1 MLYKINQP
9 LWRVKHPQQLVH
21 ITPTALTPSPLIRY
35 PEFMKKLY
43 RNIIN
48 FDLKAALTRWF
59 VQLNRPFVAAFITAF
74 IALNLIFLYHG
85 AHFLFGDHDWKYL
98 KNGLTLSDGLFEGR
112 FSQFILINLLTSGD
126 ILPLINNL
134 IGFLGYSLGI
144 ALLARYWQLPN
155 TKKAYVLFALFATIT
170 PYILSF
176 MYFAFLIP
184 AVLSWNAVVITAL
197 IISEKETR
205 FSLSKTLLATL
216 LLTLA
221 LGGYPPVINL
231 IGTAFAARLLFAS
244 LSPSPTVSHTTPTSH
259 CEPRDVRSTTPKQ
272 TSLSVARAEQPT
284 QHLVVRTSRKA
295 SAFRSGTIHN
305 SCEAHNSSSS
315 PQFKTENCSQEQ
327 FCQGD
332 GECRCYKGRRERGVH
347 KAYISERRRL
357 YDRCYPSPLFHTYR
371 YTFLNIILALITY
384 KLCLLYFTHTGA
396 INPNYYNLQTITLAE
411 IPQKALLTLQNLIK
425 QFGITLPFISLKYKI
440 ITAAL
445 TLLALTTIIPSLK
458 REAHN
463 SSPSVS
469 YITPSPIAGE
479 EYCERTTDVLQRRGA
494 YIEVRD
500 PTEDRLP
507 SVSYITIFFPAIF
520 FLATLLAPL
529 STFFLSTSLAETEF
543 SPRIDFF
550 GFAYAIAA
558 MLALCLK
565 SPKIWLKNVA
575 LLLAISSI
583 FISARALFAA
593 QKTWHLGFTAEMAYY
608 RRILKRYEQNDL
620 FNPQNRYIIV
630 QAGSPSFRQK
640 YEHTPYNRS
649 SDDLLDI
656 SYTPGLNSGVMWNY
670 YAPTP
675 YADETSYVYTF
686 TPTPEFKQQ
695 LAKAAPYPKEN
706 SVAVGPYWLLLTL
719 TPQSLQNLRTRYQ

>member
-59 VQLNRPFVAAFITAF
+59 VQLNRPFVAAFLTAF
-74 IALNLIFLYHG
+74 IALNLVFLYHG

-144 ALLARYWQLPN
+144 ALLARYWQLPS

-244 LSPSPTVSHTTPTSH
+244 LSPSSSSFTPSTSH
-259 CEPRDVRSTTPKQ
+259 CEPRDVRSTTPWL
-272 TSLSVARAEQPT
+272 TSLKSLLRRNPLRVIARRAVRHNAVA
-284 QHLVVRTSRKA
+284 
-295 SAFRSGTIHN
+295 IHN
-305 SCEAHNSSSS
+305 SCEAHNAS
-315 PQFKTENCSQEQ
+315 PSVSHTPSTSHCEVSRKAITEAIHNSCEAHNTS
-327 FCQGD
+327 
-332 GECRCYKGRRERGVH
+332 
-347 KAYISERRRL
+347 
-357 YDRCYPSPLFHTYR
+357 PSPLFHTYR
-371 YTFLNIILALITY
+371 YTFFNIILAFIIY
-384 KLCLLYFTHTGA
+384 KLILIYFTHTGA
-396 INPNYYNLQTITLAE
+396 INPNYYNLQTITLSE

-445 TLLALTTIIPSLK
+445 TLLALTTLIPSLK

-463 SSPSVS
+463 TSPSLTHP
-469 YITPSPIAGE
+469 TPSPIAGE
-479 EYCERTTDVLQRRGA
+479 EYCERTTDVLQGRGA

-507 SVSYITIFFPAIF
+507 SVSYITIFFPAIFFPAIF

-620 FNPQNRYIIV
+620 FNPKNRYIIV

-670 YAPTP
+670 YALTP

>member
-1 MLYKINQP
+1 
-9 LWRVKHPQQLVH
+9 
-21 ITPTALTPSPLIRY
+21 
-35 PEFMKKLY
+35 
-43 RNIIN
+43 
-48 FDLKAALTRWF
+48 
-59 VQLNRPFVAAFITAF
+59 
-74 IALNLIFLYHG
+74 
-85 AHFLFGDHDWKYL
+85 
-98 KNGLTLSDGLFEGR
+98 
-112 FSQFILINLLTSGD
+112 
-126 ILPLINNL
+126 
-134 IGFLGYSLGI
+134 
-144 ALLARYWQLPN
+144 
-155 TKKAYVLFALFATIT
+155 
-170 PYILSF
+170 
-176 MYFAFLIP
+176 
-184 AVLSWNAVVITAL
+184 
-197 IISEKETR
+197 
-205 FSLSKTLLATL
+205 
-216 LLTLA
+216 
-221 LGGYPPVINL
+221 
-231 IGTAFAARLLFAS
+231 
-244 LSPSPTVSHTTPTSH
+244 
-259 CEPRDVRSTTPKQ
+259 
-272 TSLSVARAEQPT
+272 
-284 QHLVVRTSRKA
+284 
-295 SAFRSGTIHN
+295 
-305 SCEAHNSSSS
+305 
-315 PQFKTENCSQEQ
+315 
-327 FCQGD
+327 
-332 GECRCYKGRRERGVH
+332 
-347 KAYISERRRL
+347 
-357 YDRCYPSPLFHTYR
+357 
-371 YTFLNIILALITY
+371 
-384 KLCLLYFTHTGA
+384 
-396 INPNYYNLQTITLAE
+396 
-411 IPQKALLTLQNLIK
+411 
-425 QFGITLPFISLKYKI
+425 
-440 ITAAL
+440 
-445 TLLALTTIIPSLK
+445 
-458 REAHN
+458 
-463 SSPSVS
+463 
-469 YITPSPIAGE
+469 TPSPIAGE
-479 EYCERTTDVLQRRGA
+479 EYCERTTDVLQGRGA

-507 SVSYITIFFPAIF
+507 SVSYITIFFPAIFFPAIF

-620 FNPQNRYIIV
+620 FNPKNRYIIV

-670 YAPTP
+670 YALTP